1 MMQAL
6 LAASVHSP
14 ELQSPKQQQMMEEI
28 GVDAFQEGFQEIG
41 EEGRL

>member
-6 LAASVHSP
+6 LAASVCSL
-14 ELQSPKQQQMMEEI
+14 ERQSPKQHQMMEEI

-41 EEGRL
+41 GEGRV